1 MEVGRRAHGAPRCAL
16 CAQQMGDSERAG
28 GTPALRIP
36 RVSHADGSLLAAG
49 AKKSHLAVAFFL
61 LLAERVGF
69 EPTVGLILR
78 LISSQVHSATLP
90 PLRCSVFAHLPLLVK
105 GGLASCCASCY
116 AHSPPQENESIAGQQ
131 ENRKSQPVK
140 SCRFLCRLYR
150 DQIAAGL
157 SVVKPPM
164 YGRNTSGIVTLPSAC
179 W

>member
-105 GGLASCCASCY
+105 GGLASCCTSCY
-116 AHSPPQENESIAGQQ
+116 AHLPLQENESIAAQH
-131 ENRKSQPVK
+131 ENRKSEPVK
-140 SCRFLCRLYR
+140 SCKDLCRADGIRLLPGSTFPCR
-150 DQIAAGL
+150 PCMAA
-157 SVVKPPM
+157 
-164 YGRNTSGIVTLPSAC
+164 ILPGS
-179 W
+179 